1 MPLSL
6 TSTFRPANS
15 KGTLEVATILEKEE
29 EKSEGAEDSGPG
41 GERRQASGPPRSL
54 LREYFESGAV
64 VFVMALFF
72 MTFVAQAAVVP
83 SASMENTIYVGDH
96 FLVNKFIFAPGPHM
110 PFLPQ
115 RDIRRGDIIVFKYP
129 SPINTNEE
137 IIQYKTLFIKRVIG
151 LPGEIVQVKGADV
164 YIDGKPLPEYRVT
177 ALDVRES
184 EKAELKKLVR
194 PQGRAG
200 EPYAVYYSPN
210 TISRTGDASFA
221 SPDFRYAIRSPYRV
235 PEGHYF
241 VMGDNRDNSADS
253 RVWGPVPRDLVVG
266 RAMFVI
272 WSYDESAPHSQAPL
286 PFNFIADFLRNT
298 RWGRFGTLLR

>member
-1 MPLSL
+1 M
-6 TSTFRPANS
+6 A
-15 KGTLEVATILEKEE
+15 LEGEE
-29 EKSEGAEDSGPG
+29 EQTKAADDSARG
-41 GERRQASGPPRSL
+41 GEGRRAAARSL

-96 FLVNKFIFAPGPHM
+96 FLVNKFIFADGPHL

-129 SPINTNEE
+129 SRINTSEE
-137 IIQYKTLFIKRVIG
+137 VVQYKTLFIKRVIG
-151 LPGEIVQVKGADV
+151 LPGETVQVKGADV
-164 YIDGKPLPEYRVT
+164 YINGKLLPEYRVT
-177 ALDVRES
+177 TLDRNLGND
-184 EKAELKKLVR
+184 KAELKKLVPAQR
-194 PQGRAG
+194 G
-200 EPYAVYYSPN
+200 EPYTVYYTPDTLARN
-210 TISRTGDASFA
+210 GDGAQFV
-221 SPDFRYAIRSPYRV
+221 SPDFRYGVRTPFRI
-235 PEGHYF
+235 PEGQYF

-272 WSYDESAPHSQAPL
+272 WSYDDSAQHSDAPV
-286 PFNFIADFLRNT
+286 PFNFITDFLRNT
-298 RWGRFGTLLR
+298 RWRRTGTLLR

>member
-1 MPLSL
+1 LATTL
-6 TSTFRPANS
+6 
-15 KGTLEVATILEKEE
+15 KGEE
-29 EKSEGAEDSGPG
+29 EKESAEESGPG
-41 GERRQASGPPRSL
+41 GSGRKSSAPPRGL

-96 FLVNKFIFAPGPHM
+96 FLVNKFIFADGPHL

-129 SPINTNEE
+129 SRINTSEE
-137 IIQYKTLFIKRVIG
+137 VVQYKTLFIKRVIG
-151 LPGEIVQVKGADV
+151 LPGETVQVKGADV
-164 YIDGKPLPEYRVT
+164 YVNGRVLPEYRVAT
-177 ALDVRES
+177 LDRNLGND
-184 EKAELKKLVR
+184 KAELKKLQY
-194 PQGRAG
+194 PSRAG
-200 EPYAVYYSPN
+200 EPYTVFYTPDTLA
-210 TISRTGDASFA
+210 RAGDGASFT
-221 SPDFRYAIRSPYRV
+221 SPDFRYAVRSPYRV
-235 PEGHYF
+235 PEGQYF

-272 WSYDESAPHSQAPL
+272 WSYDESAPRSDAPP
-286 PFNFIADFLRNT
+286 PFNFITDFLRNT
-298 RWGRFGTLLR
+298 RWSRTGTLLR

>member
-1 MPLSL
+1 L
-6 TSTFRPANS
+6 
-15 KGTLEVATILEKEE
+15 KGIQEVSATLEDEE
-29 EKSEGAEDSGPG
+29 EKSKAAGDPVTAGEGRPAAG
-41 GERRQASGPPRSL
+41 QPRSL

-96 FLVNKFIFAPGPHM
+96 FLVNKFIFAPGPHLF
-110 PFLPQ
+110 FLPQ
-115 RDIRRGDIIVFKYP
+115 RDIRRGDVIVFKYP
-129 SPINTNEE
+129 SKLNTGEE
-137 IIQYKTLFIKRVIG
+137 VVQYKTLFIKRVIG
-151 LPGEIVQVKGADV
+151 LPGETVQVKGADV

-177 ALDVRES
+177 TLDRNLGND
-184 EKAELKKLVR
+184 KAELKKLSA
-194 PQGRAG
+194 PQAKAG
-200 EPYAVYYSPN
+200 EPYTVYYTPE
-210 TISRTGDASFA
+210 TIERNVKGMPAA
-221 SPDFRYAIRSPYRV
+221 SPGFIYGVSKPY
-235 PEGHYF
+235 PIPADSYF

-272 WSYDESAPHSQAPL
+272 WSYDESAPHSDAPV
-286 PFNFIADFLRNT
+286 PFNFIADFLHNT